1 MLLLLRQHAI
11 LAYQNFQLTP
21 FYKMFG
27 YPTGVGA
34 LIVKKSFLKQLRRPW
49 FTGGTTVDFVQA
61 PGTVVTPALNLHEQ
75 FEVKIIVKLYPVNLT
90 SLIRMAPLIT
100 CISRL

>member
-21 FYKMFG
+21 FYKMFEH
-27 YPTGVGA
+27 PTGVGA

-49 FTGGTTVDFVQA
+49 FTGGTVDFVQA
-61 PGTVVTPALNLHEQ
+61 PGTLVTPALNLHE
-75 FEVKIIVKLYPVNLT
+75 KK
-90 SLIRMAPLIT
+90 
-100 CISRL
+100 